1 MATCPKCG
9 HNLKPWDVKAECP
22 KCNVNIPNY
31 NWEERLNRDAE
42 NAAIAWENFR
52 KFTGNFKSALFG
64 SKLRIF
70 RFVFTFVPLILLVLP
85 LAEYT
90 LDLPFVYHE
99 ADFTLV
105 DFSVNTLLSLNWG
118 SILKLTSSDFL
129 GTPILLLICAVLL
142 TYLAIVFAVL
152 NFVFLLSKAPR
163 LKANV
168 NIAMCIAST
177 LCFVFSAVLF
187 FVAISNIASTTI
199 VFISGSLRYGT
210 FMGIGLFALNAFIN
224 IVVDKGFKKQLKEET

>member
-31 NWEERLNRDAE
+31 KWEERLNRDAE

-64 SKLRIF
+64 SKLRIL

-90 LDLPFVYHE
+90 VDLPFVSHE
-99 ADFTLV
+99 ANFTLLG
-105 DFSVNTLLSLNWG
+105 FSMNTLLSLNWG
-118 SILKLTSSDFL
+118 SISNLVSSDFL
-129 GTPILLLICAVLL
+129 GTAVLLLICAVLL
-142 TYLAIVFAVL
+142 TYLAVVFGVL
-152 NFVFLLSKAPR
+152 NFVFILLKAPK
-163 LKANV
+163 LKANI

-177 LCFVFSAVLF
+177 LCFVFSAIF
-187 FVAISNIASTTI
+187 FCIAISSIASTTI
-199 VFISGSLRYGT
+199 VFISGSLQYGA
-210 FMGIGLFALNAFIN
+210 FIGIGLFALNTIIN
-224 IVVDKGFKKQLKEET
+224 TAVGNGFKKQLKES